1 MGDVWKPNKALT
13 RSELSA
19 CFTILELEWERTARG
34 DKNER
39 CRIASTAC
47 LLISGYFA
55 ALRGEEL
62 NRIHLGMIRKNW
74 KECVEYQGANHIPL
88 MLVGRFK
95 NVVGQVLF
103 CQPLCV
109 KTKDGFN
116 LKRWFFRCLE
126 AFSARGVDL
135 GLMFRNSEGK
145 KSSLVEMDVMLHD
158 TLVKVQLRY
167 PSIIPDSV
175 RVQDEYSVYW
185 SLRRGATTEAR
196 NVRIPDEHHRCKL
209 EMEKADEEPRN
220 GRRLLHARKVH
231 GLGCQCACLGEILQ
245 IFAFTCVSKVLV
257 DAMTEARARVGVGVF
272 VGFFCSGFLL
282 GFWMRSTVRF
292 GVEGFCWGFG

>member
-1 MGDVWKPNKALT
+1 
-13 RSELSA
+13 
-19 CFTILELEWERTARG
+19 
-34 DKNER
+34 
-39 CRIASTAC
+39 
-47 LLISGYFA
+47 
-55 ALRGEEL
+55 
-62 NRIHLGMIRKNW
+62 
-74 KECVEYQGANHIPL
+74 

-126 AFSARGVDL
+126 AFSATGVDS

-145 KSSLVEMDVMLHD
+145 KSSLAEMDVMLHD

-175 RVQDEYSVYW
+175 RVQDEYSVYR

-196 NVRIPDEHHRCKL
+196 NVRIPDSIINASLRW
-209 EMEKADEEPRN
+209 RN
-220 GRRLLHARKVH
+220 
-231 GLGCQCACLGEILQ
+231 
-245 IFAFTCVSKVLV
+245 
-257 DAMTEARARVGVGVF
+257 
-272 VGFFCSGFLL
+272 
-282 GFWMRSTVRF
+282 
-292 GVEGFCWGFG
+292 